1 MKLSQQSS
9 FEPVIFRFEAERLIR
24 RLNLK
29 TRPMA
34 LGERLFI
41 LPTSL
46 QKQQSNFASTS
57 ESNTQH
63 CNFAPYLRFCIRF
76 SPFRVL
82 SLFNPDHPSHITTTP
97 TATHTA
103 HRRGMS
109 PSPPPYDGGPTLAS
123 RHKRRCASRPI
134 TYRLGQ
140 DRVRACMA
148 CLSLYLLP

>member
-1 MKLSQQSS
+1 
-9 FEPVIFRFEAERLIR
+9 
-24 RLNLK
+24 
-29 TRPMA
+29 MA

-46 QKQQSNFASTS
+46 KKQQSNFASTS